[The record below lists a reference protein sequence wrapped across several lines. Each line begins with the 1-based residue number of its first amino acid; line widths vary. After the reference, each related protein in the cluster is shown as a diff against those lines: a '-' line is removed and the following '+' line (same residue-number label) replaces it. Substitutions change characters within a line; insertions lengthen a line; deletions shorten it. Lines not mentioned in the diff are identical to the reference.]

1 MKRRRFGLSLV
12 GAMIS
17 VRGLG
22 AQQQAMPVI
31 GFLNSGSPGGNAP
44 FIAGFLM
51 GLSET
56 GYVDGQNVAI
66 EYRWGGD
73 RYDRLPALVADLIG
87 RKVDLIAAG
96 NFPAALAAKNA
107 TSTIPIIFE
116 VGVDPVEG
124 GLVASFS
131 RPGGNLTGISSLSI
145 ELTPKLVELL
155 SELVPPASVI
165 ALLVNPTNPTTE
177 RVVRDAPEAANAKG
191 RRLRILKAGVESEID
206 TAFVS
211 LAELRAGALVVP
223 SDPFFNTHVELL
235 VTLAARHGVPT
246 IHVWREFVAA
256 GGLISYGPSLPAAFR
271 QVGNYVGQILKG
283 AKPAELPVHRA
294 TIFDLVINLRTAKA
308 LGLTVPQSILTRAD
322 EVIE

>member
-1 MKRRRFGLSLV
+1 
-12 GAMIS
+12 
-17 VRGLG
+17 
-22 AQQQAMPVI
+22 
-31 GFLNSGSPGGNAP
+31 
-44 FIAGFLM
+44 M

-56 GYVDGQNVAI
+56 GYVEGQNVAI
-66 EYRWGGD
+66 EYRWAGD
-73 RYDRLPALVADLIG
+73 RYDRLPALVADLVG
-87 RKVDLIAAG
+87 RKVDLIATG

-124 GLVASFS
+124 GLVASFA

-155 SELVPPASVI
+155 SELIPQASVI

-206 TAFVS
+206 TAFAS

-294 TIFDLVINLRTAKA
+294 TIFELVINLRTAKA
-308 LGLTVPQSILTRAD
+308 LGLTCRNRSSPAPTR
-322 EVIE
+322 